1 MSVRLGPFEIR
12 NQFATG
18 GMGEIWHG
26 IHVEQQMPVA
36 IKVIT
41 GPNALLPEYME
52 EFRREVQAVAR
63 LNHPNVVQ
71 VFDYGTLPDEVEE
84 LDGGLLA
91 GAPYLVMEYAS
102 RGSLANQVDPL
113 NWRDLKN
120 ILMSTLGGLAHAHA
134 RGVIHR
140 DIKPGNV
147 LLGSHHE
154 SPPRII
160 LTDFGVAH
168 ATDHVTRTDAV
179 ELTARSTEEA
189 SGTPRY
195 MAPEQFMGRWRD
207 YGPAT
212 DLYAVGIM
220 AYHLVCGQL
229 PFKGGTFMLLAMA
242 HINNPFPELK
252 PLIDVPKGFEDW
264 VRRLTEKS
272 PHDRYKSAAN
282 AAWALT
288 QLDDS
293 AIVFSELSNIAG
305 DTGDDGNGDD
315 FDDTDM
321 LPTRID
327 FALPEAIRVFQMSK
341 SVKESGYKDVPP
353 LPVTW
358 GEAEPPKAQVSLVGS
373 GLGLFGLR
381 SIPLVGRETERSLL
395 WTKFKEVQ
403 TGREPRAVVIRGLGG
418 TGKSGLVEWF
428 YNLVEEIGAATTFRA
443 NHSETPGL
451 MHGLGWMLNRHFR
464 AAGLPP
470 ADLEERLTEVL
481 TRHDIEDRATVLGLV
496 EIMRTEM
503 KESSGATSAF
513 VRFTA
518 AEQRYQVIRDVI
530 DATNP
535 ERPVVMWM
543 DDAHWEPDTI
553 AFVDWLLSNPGVS
566 THPKLCLLTI
576 RDEDLD
582 EAAALD
588 ALIERDEVTVID
600 LAPLNHED
608 TAQLVREHLYL
619 PMELANDVAR
629 RAVGSPLFAIQ
640 LVEDWVKRGV
650 LEVEGGSFVVRR
662 GEIASL
668 PTDASELWRNRF
680 DHLIAELTTS
690 DDEDEPPPMTKKAAE
705 TALEL
710 AASLGQDVDL
720 EEWGLACEMARI
732 KNNNVVLDA
741 LTRQRL
747 ATQSESSLSFV
758 NAQLVEM
765 LRTQCR
771 EANRW
776 IPHNMLLARMLTT
789 RYGGDH
795 PGLAQRVGRHFV
807 EAKAHQLAVTC
818 LEEAYQR
825 AHGNS
830 EQREIS
836 EINDLLTRCYE
847 SMGVPERDIR
857 WAELWVRRAVPKIY
871 SPDPDVFEE
880 GITLLT
886 KAEHIARELNRN
898 RTLAGILRAQAW
910 ASIHAGAIPEGIERA
925 GEALELTSPG
935 GSLEASCH
943 RTLGHLLL
951 VDGQLAAAIKHLE
964 RAIELAPRSVH
975 AIWARQQLA
984 SAYVIKGELDRAE
997 DLLESALNDAV
1008 NHGVLLA
1015 EAQIYET
1022 WAFVAERRGQFARA
1036 EERHREALTVRA
1048 SISSESTLHAKSREY
1063 VARAILA
1070 QDRHEEAFELL
1081 QPLAEKISSGQK
1093 GFFTHLD
1100 DALLA
1105 CAIAEQD
1112 WERAEA
1118 LLETAL
1124 TFDDFPPSAC
1134 HARALLQAARLA
1146 ADAGKTGLAA
1156 DIYEGAA
1163 DALEAQDVELEFA
1176 EKMREERKDLDLEG
1190 DRITAEGESA
1200 IVSLDDSGSR
1210 FPAANTGQHET
1221 AAANAG
1227 APEFPDAISKPIITS
1242 QLTEDSDP
1250 MDEPDFTGRVQVLSM
1265 PVDPSENFG
1274 QFGFDLSSE
1283 AVDDNW
1289 SEFQEEDEGGS
1300 SDEHST
1306 SGMIKAADVPAFPDP
1321 PSVRF
1326 RTTPMNAVA
1335 AMPSPEELAELG
1347 IDSDADDDLAE
1358 LDALATADHRRDDD

>member
-12 NQFATG
+12 DQFATG
-18 GMGEIWHG
+18 GMGEIWRG
-26 IHVEQQMPVA
+26 VHVEQSVPVA

-71 VFDYGTLPDEVEE
+71 VFDYGTLPDEVAD
-84 LDGGLLA
+84 LAGQLLP

-102 RGSLANQVDPL
+102 RGSLANQLEPP

-168 ATDHVTRTDAV
+168 ATDRVTRTDAV
-179 ELTARSTEEA
+179 ELTSRSTEEA

-212 DLYAVGIM
+212 DLYAVGVM
-220 AYHLVCGQL
+220 AYHLVCGEL

-242 HINNPFPELK
+242 HINNPFPALK
-252 PLIDVPKGFEDW
+252 PKIAVPKGFEDW

-282 AAWALT
+282 AAWALA

-293 AIVFSELSNIAG
+293 AIVFGELSNIAG
-305 DTGDDGNGDD
+305 DTGEDDADD

-341 SVKESGYKDVPP
+341 SVKESGYRDVPP
-353 LPVTW
+353 LPMTW
-358 GEAEPPKAQVSLVGS
+358 NEAEPPKAQVSLVGS

-381 SIPLVGRETERSLL
+381 SIPLVGRSAERSEL
-395 WTKFKEVQ
+395 WNAFKDVHSD
-403 TGREPRAVVIRGLGG
+403 RKPRAVIIRGFAG

-428 YNLVEEIGAATTFRA
+428 HNLVEEIGAATTFRA
-443 NHSETPGL
+443 NHSETPGI

-464 AAGLPP
+464 VAGLPVSE
-470 ADLEERLTEVL
+470 LSERLAEVL
-481 TRHDIEDRATVLGLV
+481 TRHDINDQATVLGLV

-503 KESSGATSAF
+503 KDSSGATSAF

-530 DATNP
+530 DATSP
-535 ERPVVMWM
+535 ERPVVFWM
-543 DDAHWEPDTI
+543 DDAHWEPDSLK
-553 AFVDWLLSNPGVS
+553 FVEWLLDNPGLAD
-566 THPKLCLLTI
+566 HPKLCLLTV
-576 RDEDLD
+576 RDETLRDRPEASAELD
-582 EAAALD
+582 ELYA
-588 ALIERDEVTVID
+588 RDDVSVID
-600 LAPLNHED
+600 LAPLGPHE
-608 TAQLVREHLYL
+608 TTQLVREHLYL
-619 PMELANDVAR
+619 PMELAEDVAR

-640 LVEDWVKRGV
+640 LVEDWVKRGI
-650 LEVEGGSFVVRR
+650 LEVEGGSFVVRH

-668 PTDASELWRNRF
+668 PTDVSELWRNRF
-680 DHLIAELTTS
+680 DHLIEELTAVS
-690 DDEDEPPPMTKKAAE
+690 DDHREPITEEDAR
-705 TALEL
+705 TALEI
-710 AASLGQDVDL
+710 AATLGQDVDI
-720 EEWGLACEMARI
+720 EEWTLACEMARI
-732 KNNNVVLDA
+732 ARTNPILDA
-741 LTRQRL
+741 LMRQRL
-747 ATQSESSLSFV
+747 AKRSETGLSFI
-758 NAQLVEM
+758 NAQLGEM
-765 LRTQCR
+765 LRDDART
-771 EANRW
+771 AGRW
-776 IPHNMLLARMLTT
+776 VSHNMLCARMLTT
-789 RYGGDH
+789 RYSGDH

-836 EINDLLTRCYE
+836 EINELLARCYE
-847 SMGVPERDIR
+847 SMGVAQTDIR

-880 GITLLT
+880 GLDLLRR
-886 KAEHIARELNRN
+886 AEVVARAKNRH
-898 RTLAGILRAQAW
+898 RILAGILRAQAW
-910 ASIHAGAIPEGIERA
+910 ASIHAGTISEGIERA
-925 GEALELTSPG
+925 TEALNLTPTG

-951 VDGQLAAAIKHLE
+951 VDGHVDEAVDHLLQ
-964 RAIELAPRSVH
+964 AVELAPRSVH

-984 SAYVIKGELDRAE
+984 SAHVIKGELELAE
-997 DLLESALNDAV
+997 ELLEGALADAV
-1008 NHGVLLA
+1008 NHGVLMA

-1022 WAFVAERRGQFARA
+1022 WAFVAERRGQFDRA
-1036 EERHREALTVRA
+1036 EERHREALAVRA
-1048 SISSESTLHAKSREY
+1048 SISSDSTLHGKSREY
-1063 VARAILA
+1063 VARTVLA
-1070 QDRHEEAFELL
+1070 QGRYDEALEMLE
-1081 QPLAEKISSGQK
+1081 PLADKIAAGAK

-1105 CAIAEQD
+1105 CVAAADD
-1112 WERAEA
+1112 WERWDE
-1118 LLETAL
+1118 LFEPAL
-1124 TFDDFPPSAC
+1124 TFDDFPPSVP
-1134 HARALLQAARLA
+1134 HARALLSAARLA
-1146 ADAGKTGLAA
+1146 RDADQTQRAQQAYERAA
-1156 DIYEGAA
+1156 SL
-1163 DALEAQDVELEFA
+1163 LEEHHVELEFA
-1176 EKMREERKDLDLEG
+1176 EKMRAEAAALERDSLK
-1190 DRITAEGESA
+1190 RPAPSPA
-1200 IVSLDDSGSR
+1200 KLDDSSSR
-1210 FPAANTGQHET
+1210 FPATDTGQH
-1221 AAANAG
+1221 G
-1227 APEFPDAISKPIITS
+1227 FPDAISRPIVTAD
-1242 QLTEDSDP
+1242 LTEDSDP

-1283 AVDDNW
+1283 AVDDGW
-1289 SEFQEEDEGGS
+1289 SEFVDDDDYLPREDTA
-1300 SDEHST
+1300 T
-1306 SGMIKAADVPAFPDP
+1306 SGMLAAGDIPSFHDP
-1321 PSVRF
+1321 PSLRF
-1326 RTTPMNAVA
+1326 GRNAVGVA
-1335 AMPSPEELAELG
+1335 TTLPSAEELAELG
-1347 IDSDADDDLAE
+1347 FDSEADEADEADDGSS
-1358 LDALATADHRRDDD
+1358 